1 MTDAILPC
9 AVDHRG
15 VATLTLNR
23 PELHNAFDDALIAAL
38 HAAFD
43 GLRRRGDVRVLVLAG
58 AGKSFCAGADLNW
71 MRRMGEAD
79 PAVNEAGALAM
90 AAMFEALDTLPCVT
104 VARVHGAAFA
114 GATGLIAACDVAIA
128 AEDTRFAISEV
139 RIGIA
144 PATIAPYVLAAMG
157 PRAARRYWLT
167 GERFDAAEA
176 VRIGLVH
183 AAVPAADLDA
193 AVAAVV
199 AQALQNGPGAL
210 KACKALIRATAGP
223 VTEEVRRETAARIA
237 ALRAT
242 PEGREG
248 LASFLEK
255 RRPAWLE
262 GGA

>member
-1 MTDAILPC
+1 MADTLLCTVDA
-9 AVDHRG
+9 RG

-38 HAAFD
+38 HEAFEA
-43 GLRRRGDVRVLVLAG
+43 LRGRDDVRVLVLAG

-71 MRRMGEAD
+71 MRRMGAAD
-79 PAVNEAGALAM
+79 RAENEAGALRM
-90 AAMFEALDTLPCVT
+90 ADMFEALDTLPCVT

-128 AEDTRFAISEV
+128 AEDSRFAISEV
-139 RIGIA
+139 RVGIA

-167 GERFDAAEA
+167 GERFDGIEAAR
-176 VRIGLVH
+176 VGLVH
-183 AAVPAADLDA
+183 AAVPVAELDA
-193 AVAAVV
+193 AVEGVV
-199 AQALQNGPGAL
+199 AAALGNGPAAL

-223 VTEEVRRETAARIA
+223 VTEETRRATAARIA

-248 LASFLEK
+248 IASFLEK
-255 RRPAWLE
+255 RRPAWQE
-262 GGA
+262 TGA